1 MLEKGQDFE
10 ELADT
15 YVIFITENDKFQKGL
30 PMYHI
35 ERTVR
40 ELDNELLC
48 DGSHIIYVNGSY
60 RDSSEP
66 IGKLMQ
72 DFHSKSTAGMNYPV
86 IEKRVKQFK
95 EEGDTV
101 PMCKA
106 VEDFAKEY
114 GEAIEKATTERIEK
128 ELTQKSAK
136 QERKNLKLMVKNLF
150 MTGKLTAEEIVAAC
164 GLSLSEL
171 GELLNEN

>member
-66 IGKLMQ
+66 IGKFMQ
-72 DFHSKSTAGMNYPV
+72 DFHSKSTARMNYPV

-114 GEAIEKATTERIEK
+114 GEALNREYA
-128 ELTQKSAK
+128 QKSAK

-150 MTGKLTAEEIVAAC
+150 MTGKLTAEEIAAAC